1 MTTSPFGSPPLAAMG
16 VSHQGASPRLATT
29 LQPACWFSQPADRKV
44 FLIGMLGV
52 CLPVW
57 SRSLLAMTLEQRG
70 ISFPPEGGAC
80 RGRGGKDQEESVCV
94 WAVGGGEAGHGVC
107 VRVCVGICACTRT
120 GTRAQGQEPG
130 VPALCSRC
138 TW

>member
-16 VSHQGASPRLATT
+16 LSHQGASPRLATT

-52 CLPVW
+52 CRPVW
-57 SRSLLAMTLEQRG
+57 SLPRLAMTLEQRG

-80 RGRGGKDQEESVCV
+80 RGRGQDQEESVCV
-94 WAVGGGEAGHGVC
+94 WAVGRGEVGHGVRA
-107 VRVCVGICACTRT
+107 RVCGYA
-120 GTRAQGQEPG
+120 RAQAQGHGLRARNREPQLRAA
-130 VPALCSRC
+130 PC